1 MPNVMAASYN
11 STSNSTSTESVTNE
25 PALIIDCVPNF
36 NGIEHLFY
44 VFAFTR
50 VIFFLV
56 PMITG
61 IFSKNVDEIICRQ
74 NC

>member
-56 PMITG
+56 PMLTG
-61 IFSKNVDEIICRQ
+61 IFQ
-74 NC
+74 NALASSPSVNMA